1 MPPLRKRIFF
11 NWLPK
16 SKFYQFFR
24 QENLYAC
31 LICFSQLPIKN
42 FITLSCNHRFCSEC
56 LISEWELKIS
66 QGQVSNIKCP
76 SEKCENEVNYYIL
89 KGNLRKAVFEKY
101 DQLLYNFGLYS
112 NEKPEKNNEK
122 AIICPS
128 CSSEYFIPKE
138 TQYFTCHKCQIPYCS
153 NERCLGEWKKH
164 QGKTCEEFVKEKKQR
179 ERTLTPSFLNSNNL
193 KQCPVCGSIIEKFGN
208 CNLVRCCSVRCQKK
222 TLFCFVCLEV
232 LSEKNSLQHFSQNS
246 SFGKCNNIKK
256 DEIIGKNNMEKKE
269 NNFYKID

>member
-1 MPPLRKRIFF
+1 M
-11 NWLPK
+11 
-16 SKFYQFFR
+16 
-24 QENLYAC
+24 
-31 LICFSQLPIKN
+31 
-42 FITLSCNHRFCSEC
+42 
-56 LISEWELKIS
+56 
-66 QGQVSNIKCP
+66 
-76 SEKCENEVNYYIL
+76 
-89 KGNLRKAVFEKY
+89 RKAVFEKF

-128 CSSEYFIPKE
+128 CSSEYFILKE

-153 NERCLGEWKKH
+153 NDKCLGEWKKH
-164 QGKTCEEFVKEKKQR
+164 QGKTCEAFVKEKKKR

-246 SFGKCNNIKK
+246 SFGKCVNAKN
-256 DEIIGKNNMEKKE
+256 DENKGKNNMEEEEQGKNRSFEEEKEKKKE
-269 NNFYKID
+269 EINIKQNKKDDDYERIGLEDIVEKNMDCTHPILAQIESEKDNYTCNDCELKIIVRESPLA